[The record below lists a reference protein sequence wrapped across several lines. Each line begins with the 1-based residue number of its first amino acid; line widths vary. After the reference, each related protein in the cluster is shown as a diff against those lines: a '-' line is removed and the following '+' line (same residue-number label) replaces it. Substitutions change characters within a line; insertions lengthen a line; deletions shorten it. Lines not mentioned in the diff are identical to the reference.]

1 MYNAT
6 SPCFRDVV
14 FSATKE
20 QTLDLAVT
28 HTKLI
33 RQLTDEATAKYGTH
47 FRYEYSPETFSQTEP
62 EYAVEVCN
70 AVMAAWGKADVG
82 IDQIIF
88 NLPGTV
94 EIATPNHYADQVCA
108 PSFISSFGRKFLL
121 FLPILNVQANNFRP
135 VLLV

>member
-14 FSATKE
+14 FGNTKE
-20 QTLDLAVT
+20 QTLDLAIT
-28 HTKLI
+28 HTKLV
-33 RQLTDEATAKYGTH
+33 RQLADEYTAKHGTH

-62 EYAVEVCN
+62 EFSVQVCN
-70 AVMAAWGKADVG
+70 AVMATWGKADVG

-94 EIATPNHYADQVCA
+94 EIATPNHYADQVHY
-108 PSFISSFGRKFLL
+108 
-121 FLPILNVQANNFRP
+121 
-135 VLLV
+135 